1 MKSGESKLSK
11 EQRIVNRTFILNSL
25 DDIIKE
31 SVYYRTNAD
40 CLAEESV
47 AKINIFKD
55 TKVRL
60 L

>member
-11 EQRIVNRTFILNSL
+11 EQRIVNRTFILNNL

-40 CLAEESV
+40 CLAGESV

-55 TKVRL
+55 TKVKL